1 MGKDVRAT
9 VAELANQGVV
19 GITVAWADNNGIT
32 RSRTVPPRGLPSAVR
47 AGIGVTPLF
56 AVFDSHDAI
65 TFGHKGLG
73 TPSGD
78 VRLVPE
84 ADRIVRLSGQ
94 SGFAWAPGRLVAA
107 DGSDWP
113 YDPRG
118 VLAGGR
124 RR

>member
-1 MGKDVRAT
+1 MSKDVRAT
-9 VAELANQGVV
+9 VAELADQGVV

-73 TPSGD
+73 TPPGD